1 MGLAHSPRI
10 VTDNLIQ
17 CFDAGNVKSYP
28 GSGSTWTDL
37 SPRAVDGTIN
47 NSPTFS
53 SNNNGLFV
61 FDGSNES
68 IASDLDISWNNTNSV
83 TISLFVKPEAIT
95 GADSNGAFLGKT
107 SFEWQF
113 QQIGGTTLLFSHW
126 NTSGGHTNGPQ
137 VYLTNFFTDLSPVQ
151 ITMVWNHLENSG
163 NGTLTFYRNGTLF
176 DNSHAVGNP
185 INWTDA
191 SINMNRN
198 QGIKIGGNVYSWAS
212 QPSYWHGSIGNVMIY
227 DKALTAT
234 EVKQNFEAHK
244 GRFGL

>member
-37 SPRAVDGTIN
+37 SPRAVDGTIY

-61 FDGSNES
+61 FDGSNEY
-68 IASDLDISWNNTNSV
+68 IASNLDISWNNTNSV
-83 TISLFVKPEAIT
+83 TISFFMKPDAIT
-95 GADSNGAFLGKT
+95 GGDSVSAFLGKT
-107 SFEWQF
+107 NWEWQF
-113 QQIGGTTLLFSHW
+113 MQ
-126 NTSGGHTNGPQ
+126 NTNMLKFNYWDNTGNHGNGP
-137 VYLTNFFTDLSPVQ
+137 TISFSNFFTDLSFVNV
-151 ITMVWNHLENSG
+151 TMVWNHLENSG
-163 NGTLTFYRNGTLF
+163 NGAFTFYRNGTLF
-176 DNSHAVGNP
+176 ATDAAHGNP
-185 INWTDA
+185 VNWTNA
-191 SINMNRN
+191 GNNVNRSE
-198 QGIKIGGNVYSWAS
+198 GIKIGGNIYGWG
-212 QPSYWHGSIGNVMIY
+212 SYGYYHGRIGNVIIY